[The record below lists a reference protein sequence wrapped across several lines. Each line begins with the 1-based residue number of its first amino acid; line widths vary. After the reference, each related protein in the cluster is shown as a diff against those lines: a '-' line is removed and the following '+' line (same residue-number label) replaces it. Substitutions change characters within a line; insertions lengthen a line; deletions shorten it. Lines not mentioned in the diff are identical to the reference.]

1 MLDRGKPFPAFLFYR
16 NLRGDIVKEE
26 IIIAAGS
33 LLSLAATYCITVG
46 SFYIRKKIS
55 ELKKTMEIEDKEIIS
70 IGLDTAEKT
79 IEIVSR
85 NVVGKLEQVSG
96 EELRE
101 KVKQGL
107 ADKEELIALADEA
120 YEEIKSSISPEL
132 IETLKSG
139 VSDVESYIRNEIE
152 RQVGIVKKTGVAR

>member
-1 MLDRGKPFPAFLFYR
+1 M
-16 NLRGDIVKEE
+16 KEE

-33 LLSLAATYCITVG
+33 LLSLAATYYITVG

-85 NVVGKLEQVSG
+85 NVVGKLEQVAG

-107 ADKEELIALADEA
+107 ADKEELLALADEA

-152 RQVGIVKKTGVAR
+152 RQVGIVKKTGVVG

>member
-1 MLDRGKPFPAFLFYR
+1 M
-16 NLRGDIVKEE
+16 KEE

-33 LLSLAATYCITVG
+33 LLSLATTYCITVG

-85 NVVGKLEQVSG
+85 NVVGKLEQVAG

-107 ADKEELIALADEA
+107 ADKEELLALADEA

-132 IETLKSG
+132 IEALKSG

-152 RQVGIVKKTGVAR
+152 RQVGIVKKTGVAG

>member
-1 MLDRGKPFPAFLFYR
+1 M
-16 NLRGDIVKEE
+16 KEE

-33 LLSLAATYCITVG
+33 LFSLAATYCITVG
-46 SFYIRKKIS
+46 SFYMRKKIS

-85 NVVGKLEQVSG
+85 NVVGKLEQVAG

-107 ADKEELIALADEA
+107 ADKEELLALADEA
-120 YEEIKSSISPEL
+120 YEEIKSSINPEL
-132 IETLKSG
+132 IEALKSG

-152 RQVGIVKKTGVAR
+152 RQVGIVKKTGVVG